1 MSFPQEL
8 KELRTT
14 KGYTQADL
22 ASLCGVATGTIQ
34 QYELGKRTPTARNLD
49 KIAHVLGVKYGFFAN
64 GNPYLLDVDALER
77 ELEPELK
84 QMQLDENSRLYP
96 QFVSKNPL
104 FFSLL
109 NSLDISITLTDD
121 YSIIASHDGC
131 DTEIELDDLKT
142 LCSRIHDLIISYASS
157 NWMFE
162 FEDDDEDDDDEL

>member
-8 KELRTT
+8 KKFRIA

-49 KIAHVLGVKYGFFAN
+49 KIAHVLGLSYGFSYS
-64 GNPYLLDVDALER
+64 GNPYLLDIDALER
-77 ELEPELK
+77 EFEPELK
-84 QMQLDENSRLYP
+84 QMQLDQNSKLFP

-104 FFSLL
+104 FISLL
-109 NSLDISITLTDD
+109 NSLGISITLTDD
-121 YSIIASHDGC
+121 YTIIASHDGC
-131 DTEIELDDLKT
+131 DTEIELDDLES
-142 LCSRIHDLIISYASS
+142 LCSEIHDLIISYASS

-162 FEDDDEDDDDEL
+162 FDDEL